1 MVEGITQGLF
11 RMEEIRGTTVD
22 EEYVHPTVVVVVE
35 ESTPPA
41 YRFWQ
46 IPFRR
51 VRIVMAPRNP
61 AFSWGN
67 LSKYD
72 PARCSWYGSILR
84 LRSFLREC
92 HMRQAQAKNE
102 RREISQQH
110 RLPASSIST
119 RLLGLAE

>member
-1 MVEGITQGLF
+1 MVEGIAQGFF
-11 RMEEIRGTTVD
+11 RMEEIRGTTID

-35 ESTPPA
+35 ESTPSA

-51 VRIVMAPRNP
+51 VCIVMDPRDP
-61 AFSWGN
+61 TFTRWN

-72 PARCSWYGSILR
+72 PARCSLYGTILR

-92 HMRQAQAKNE
+92 HMRQAQVKNE

-119 RLLGLAE
+119 KVHGL

>member
-11 RMEEIRGTTVD
+11 RMKKIGGASVD
-22 EEYVHPTVVVVVE
+22 EEYVHPAVVVVVE
-35 ESTPPA
+35 ESTPSA

-51 VRIVMAPRNP
+51 VCIVMAPGNTTFTR
-61 AFSWGN
+61 WN

-72 PARCSWYGSILR
+72 PARCSMCGAILR
-84 LRSFLREC
+84 LWSFLREC
-92 HMRQAQAKNE
+92 HMRQAQVKNE
-102 RREISQQH
+102 PHEISQQH

-119 RLLGLAE
+119 KVHGLAA